1 MNTSI
6 IERIVGFCA
15 RHAGPIAV
23 GALVLGLLCGQY
35 CITHFSLNSNAESL
49 ISPQTTWRKL
59 VAIYDADFPQ
69 QNNLID
75 VVIDGATPERAE
87 AAASALFS
95 ALNARK
101 DIFNFVR
108 RPDYASFFTQEGLLF
123 LPLDQVK
130 TTTAQLISAQPFL
143 GGLAADPSLRGIM
156 DSLSTALLGVSHGQG
171 TLSQLRAPIE
181 AFSRTLDGVL
191 AGKPSFLSWRSLVTG
206 QSPDPRQLRHFVD
219 ASPKLDFNSIT
230 PGARATDFIRATVQ
244 RLHLVPAEGV
254 RVRITGPIP
263 LSDDEFNT
271 LAERA
276 RLMAT
281 LMIVAIL
288 LMLRFAVRSIRVIF
302 AILLTVFIG
311 LSITSAAGL
320 AIYGSFNVISVA
332 FIALFVGLGV
342 DFGIQFCVRYRAE
355 RHEFDDLETALR
367 RAGDGVGNALTLAA
381 AATAAGFFSFL
392 PTSYLGVAQLGFVAG
407 IGMLVTYTLTIMLLP
422 ALIKLLAPGGELAAI
437 GYRSLA
443 PLDRLLAKHHLA
455 VVLFFGL
462 LGGIAAALLPSLHF
476 DFNPLDLRN
485 PKLESVSTAL
495 ELMNSTQTSPNTI
508 NVLAASAEQAEKRAT
523 VLEAL
528 PIVSQVLTINSFVP
542 DDQPAKLSAIQDTS
556 DLLDP
561 TINPLVVRPP
571 PTDKEIVASLLA
583 ASQALDGA
591 AKTVSRGAGGAAA
604 LHLAGTLRRLAKASP
619 SLRVRAADALV
630 PGLNT
635 MLDQLRSTL
644 TPKPVTLSTLPADLK
659 EDWVARNGTYRVE
672 VFPKGNANNNRVI
685 TEFVREVRAVAPDAT
700 GTPISI
706 EESGKTIVRAFG
718 QAAALSFLSIT
729 ILLMLALRRWK
740 DVAIAL
746 GPLILA
752 GILTLGTC
760 VAIGLQ
766 LNFANIIALPLL
778 FGIGV
783 AFDIYFVMAWRSG
796 ARRLLRSP
804 LTRAIILSAGTTA
817 SAFGTLWVSSHPG
830 VASMGELLAIS
841 LVWILVCVLFLLPA
855 LLALLTQREGIPE
868 TI

>member
-1 MNTSI
+1 
-6 IERIVGFCA
+6 
-15 RHAGPIAV
+15 
-23 GALVLGLLCGQY
+23 
-35 CITHFSLNSNAESL
+35 
-49 ISPQTTWRKL
+49 
-59 VAIYDADFPQ
+59 
-69 QNNLID
+69 
-75 VVIDGATPERAE
+75 
-87 AAASALFS
+87 
-95 ALNARK
+95 
-101 DIFNFVR
+101 
-108 RPDYASFFTQEGLLF
+108 
-123 LPLDQVK
+123 
-130 TTTAQLISAQPFL
+130 
-143 GGLAADPSLRGIM
+143 
-156 DSLSTALLGVSHGQG
+156 
-171 TLSQLRAPIE
+171 
-181 AFSRTLDGVL
+181 
-191 AGKPSFLSWRSLVTG
+191 
-206 QSPDPRQLRHFVD
+206 
-219 ASPKLDFNSIT
+219 
-230 PGARATDFIRATVQ
+230 
-244 RLHLVPAEGV
+244 
-254 RVRITGPIP
+254 
-263 LSDDEFNT
+263 
-271 LAERA
+271 
-276 RLMAT
+276 MAT

-485 PKLESVSTAL
+485 PKIESVSTAL

-508 NVLAASAEQAEKRAT
+508 NVLAASPEQAERRAT
-523 VLEAL
+523 VLAAL

-542 DDQPAKLSAIQDTS
+542 DDQPAKLAAIQDAS

-561 TINPLVVRPP
+561 TIDPLVVRPP

-583 ASQALDGA
+583 AAQALDGA
-591 AKTVSRGAGGAAA
+591 AKTVRGGAGGGAAS
-604 LHLAGTLRRLAKASP
+604 HLAETLRRLAKGSP
-619 SLRVRAADALV
+619 SLRGRAADALV

-644 TPKPVTLSTLPADLK
+644 TPKPVTLSTLPPDLK

-729 ILLMLALRRWK
+729 VLLMLALRRWK

-841 LVWILVCVLFLLPA
+841 LAWILVCVLFLLPA